1 MRGKADTNSI
11 SKGVPVNAKQTLLV
25 VACCFFLEIA
35 AQTPTVMP
43 LASEPHHHLA
53 LHNEYVN
60 VYQVE
65 VAPHDSVLLHRHDVD
80 AISVMMSDSDV
91 TVHAPGKADV
101 HQNLTDGQI
110 RRQARGYVHST
121 SIDGDTRY
129 RNVTVELLLPQQGW
143 RNLCA
148 PVIAA
153 QPLNCPSEHPGR
165 ATQVEQPQFET
176 DQTQVTVI
184 RVLPHEN
191 VSVGEPNHVALIVV
205 LDGGVVGVDGK
216 ALPAGGFVWIERGKA
231 AEVLQNTGEKEAR
244 VVSFALKPQKSE
256 PLSSHRPIQ
265 GLPTASPPP
274 AGLCLQEEPRR

>member
-1 MRGKADTNSI
+1 
-11 SKGVPVNAKQTLLV
+11 VNAKQSVIVIV
-25 VACCFFLEIA
+25 VMCGVFLGVA
-35 AQTPTVMP
+35 AQTPTVIP

-80 AISVMMSDSDV
+80 AISVMMSDSEV

-101 HQNLTDGQI
+101 HQKLTDGQI
-110 RRQARGYVHST
+110 RLQARGYVHAT

-153 QPLNCPSEHPGR
+153 QPLNCPTGQRVAGSAGR
-165 ATQVEQPQFET
+165 DEQPQFET
-176 DQTQVTVI
+176 EQTSVTLV
-184 RVLPHEN
+184 RLPAHQRAGLSDLGGPEL
-191 VSVGEPNHVALIVV
+191 AIA
-205 LDGGVVGVDGK
+205 LDGGITQ
-216 ALPAGGFVWIERGKA
+216 AGGSS
-231 AEVLQNTGEKEAR
+231 AEKSLRAGDFAWLDSGETARVFQNDGDKEAR
-244 VVSFALKPQKSE
+244 FVYFVLKPK
-256 PLSSHRPIQ
+256 H
-265 GLPTASPPP
+265 
-274 AGLCLQEEPRR
+274 